1 MARAKVDAAAL
12 QQFLDAGHNQADAA
26 RHFGVSEAAVSQ
38 RVKQLRIAT
47 SKVVAL
53 ERAAQVVDQKL
64 TAAQLLQ
71 HVQRVILDEL
81 TWAEQQAKQPGADRA
96 ALSDVIVKLSAEVRS
111 QLRLE
116 HDISRTLIDLRVVR
130 EFQRTVFDAIS
141 EESPE
146 TARRIVAKLKEQQAL
161 RRSAELPTLDGGGGF
176 DVA

>member
-1 MARAKVDAAAL
+1 MAKMKVYPDAL
-12 QQFLDAGHNQADAA
+12 QQFLDAGHSQADAA
-26 RHFGVSEAAVSQ
+26 THFGVSEAAISQ
-38 RVKQLRIAT
+38 RVKQSRIAT

-64 TAAQLLQ
+64 TAAQRLQ

-81 TWAEQQAKQPGADRA
+81 TWAEQQAKQPGTDRA
-96 ALSDVIVKLSAEVRS
+96 ALSDVIVKLSGEVRA

-116 HDISRTLIDLRVVR
+116 HDISRTLIDLRVVK
-130 EFQRTVFDAIS
+130 EFQRTVFEAIS

-146 TARRIVAKLKEQQAL
+146 TARRIVAKLKAQRAL
-161 RRSAELPTLDGGGGF
+161 RHSVNLPTLDDTGDL

>member
-1 MARAKVDAAAL
+1 MHYGKQDEYRSERREVTISLTVLTSRRLNLTPMARAKVDAAAL

-64 TAAQLLQ
+64 TAAQRLQ

-96 ALSDVIVKLSAEVRS
+96 G
-111 QLRLE
+111 
-116 HDISRTLIDLRVVR
+116 
-130 EFQRTVFDAIS
+130 
-141 EESPE
+141 SP
-146 TARRIVAKLKEQQAL
+146 TSL
-161 RRSAELPTLDGGGGF
+161 
-176 DVA
+176 

>member
-1 MARAKVDAAAL
+1 MARAKVDPAAL
-12 QQFLDAGHNQADAA
+12 QQFLDAGHSQADAA
-26 RHFGVSEAAVSQ
+26 KHFGVTEAAISQ
-38 RVKQLRIAT
+38 RAKQARIAT

-64 TAAQLLQ
+64 TAAQRLQ

-161 RRSAELPTLDGGGGF
+161 RRSAELPTLDGGGSF

>member
-1 MARAKVDAAAL
+1 VNCL
-12 QQFLDAGHNQADAA
+12 QTGSQADAA
-26 RHFGVSEAAVSQ
+26 KFFGVSEAAISQ
-38 RVKQLRIAT
+38 RVKQAKIVT

-64 TAAQLLQ
+64 TAAQRLQ
-71 HVQRVILDEL
+71 HVQRVILDQLE
-81 TWAEQQAKQPGADRA
+81 WAEQQAKQPGADRA

-130 EFQRTVFDAIS
+130 EFQRTVFETIQ

-146 TARRIVAKLKEQQAL
+146 AAHRIITRLKAQQAL

-176 DVA
+176 GVA